1 MWSRVPF
8 IDRFA
13 DEWMWDHGRFLVV
26 PPDHP
31 LLQTYGPKEY
41 EALTGMPQAEYEH
54 QLLTYARESFREELL
69 NAVVVESVAIE
80 DARLVV
86 LFRLSDVPER
96 RFGWHATVWPSPH
109 PDDYSGTP
117 DWGDAVA
124 TFVDAAVE
132 EREPDTEA
140 PDEDGVI
147 WLSPQA

>member
-1 MWSRVPF
+1 
-8 IDRFA
+8 
-13 DEWMWDHGRFLVV
+13 
-26 PPDHP
+26 
-31 LLQTYGPKEY
+31 
-41 EALTGMPQAEYEH
+41 
-54 QLLTYARESFREELL
+54 
-69 NAVVVESVAIE
+69 VESVAIE

-96 RFGWHATVWPSPH
+96 RFGWDATVWPSPH

-117 DWGDAVA
+117 DWGDAAA

-132 EREPDTEA
+132 ERAPDTEA